1 MRHSNISVPRIVF
14 SGFEVLARDA
24 AAQVCAAAV
33 TKGFPGSESMGDFD
47 TASSVFLHPFTPPSA
62 SEDQTLGRQQP
73 AREPSS
79 RLLWLGE
86 AVN

>member
-1 MRHSNISVPRIVF
+1 
-14 SGFEVLARDA
+14 
-24 AAQVCAAAV
+24 
-33 TKGFPGSESMGDFD
+33 MGDFD